1 MTAKRQAFN
10 TIADALISVL
20 GLNRPLRVDVD
31 GNEDKII
38 RGGRRTFSN
47 PVMKSLL
54 IELNEND
61 RALLELIESCGLVL
75 ECKTLAALQGSHRD
89 TFNAVFRRGT

>member
-38 RGGRRTFSN
+38 RGGRRTFSD
-47 PVMKSLL
+47 PAMKSLL
-54 IELNEND
+54 IEINEND
-61 RALLELIESCGLVL
+61 RALIELIESCGLKL
-75 ECKTLAALQGSHRD
+75 ERKTLAALQGSYRD
-89 TFNAVFRRGT
+89 TFNAVFARK